1 MRATKLNG
9 LLECFNSLST
19 SFREKKSWTL
29 TTFSELFLKSKKE
42 QTNGYEV
49 QIISALE
56 ETYGMTE
63 NKKERIPLN
72 TPVKEGPCEEVTLK
86 PIL

>member
-1 MRATKLNG
+1 M
-9 LLECFNSLST
+9 NSHYFLRT
-19 SFREKKSWTL
+19 
-29 TTFSELFLKSKKE
+29 FLKSREE

-63 NKKERIPLN
+63 NKRKGFP
-72 TPVKEGPCEEVTLK
+72 
-86 PIL
+86 